1 MRTIRGTKGNDTLKA
16 PGTLTPTFPF
26 GEGYEMFGEEGDDV
40 IIGNTLN
47 DILHGGA
54 GRDSL
59 SGGRGND
66 TLDGGAD
73 ADAMDGGEGIDT
85 ATYEASSRGVSVDL
99 RTGTGRGGDAEGDT
113 LRAIENLVGSKFD
126 DSLSGDKL
134 DNLLIGGGGNDK
146 LFGNDGADTLEGGA
160 GADALDGG
168 DGIDNARY
176 TDSNRGVTI
185 DLAAGTGLG
194 GTAEGDTLKS
204 IENVT
209 GSAHDDVLI
218 GDAGRNVLDGGA
230 GNDLLEGGQ
239 GQDILR
245 GGAGSDTASYAGSD
259 VGVIIGLELGAAADD
274 VNGDGV
280 FDDLDDLNGNGQFD
294 EAEQTDTL
302 SSIENVIGSSHN
314 DLIGGNDVD
323 NRLDGGAGDD
333 HLVGAAGDDT
343 LVGGDGDDFLGSVYG
358 WPEDGAGN
366 DTLFGGDGTDHL
378 FAGADDDVLEGGAGH
393 DVIDG
398 GDGVDTLSFASSNAG
413 VGIFLDA
420 GQGFGGHAQGDTWE
434 NVENVTGSAYG
445 DVIVGNGGDNEIVGG
460 DGDDV
465 LRGGSGVDLIWG
477 GAGNDTFWFDQS
489 DDSDNFYLPWNIEAI
504 GDFTAGGDEDVIDL
518 TDAGTGYTSL
528 DDVLANT
535 QSLVATTGESVLEID
550 LGPSG
555 ALYLIGVEASELTES
570 DFVFG

>member
-1 MRTIRGTKGNDTLKA
+1 MKTIRGTRGNDTLRA
-16 PGTLTPTFPF
+16 PGSLTPTFPF
-26 GEGYEMFGEEGDDV
+26 SEGYEMFGEEGDDI

-59 SGGRGND
+59 SGGLGND

-85 ATYEASSRGVSVDL
+85 ATYETSSRGVSVDL

-134 DNLLIGGGGNDK
+134 NNLLIGGGGKDK
-146 LFGNDGADTLEGGA
+146 LFGDGGDDTLEGGE

-168 DGIDNARY
+168 VGNDTARY

-218 GDAGRNVLDGGA
+218 GDDRTNI
-230 GNDLLEGGQ
+230 LEGGQ
-239 GQDILR
+239 G
-245 GGAGSDTASYAGSD
+245 
-259 VGVIIGLELGAAADD
+259 
-274 VNGDGV
+274 N
-280 FDDLDDLNGNGQFD
+280 
-294 EAEQTDTL
+294 DTL
-302 SSIENVIGSSHN
+302 A
-314 DLIGGNDVD
+314 GGGGID
-323 NRLDGGAGDD
+323 RLDGGAGVDTATYANSAYGVAVDLEVTGLVDD
-333 HLVGAAGDDT
+333 DGWAVFDVNGDHALTNADDLTGDGTLGFEEIADVLVDVENVIGSAFNDT
-343 LVGGDGDDFLGSVYG
+343 LEGNGADNTFEGRGG
-358 WPEDGAGN
+358 EDEMHGAQGN
-366 DTLFGGDGTDHL
+366 DTLLGGDG
-378 FAGADDDVLEGGAGH
+378 ADDLNGDEGDDVLEGGAGH

-398 GDGVDTLSFASSNAG
+398 GDGVDTLSYANSNAG

-528 DDVLANT
+528 ADVLANT

-555 ALYLIGVEASELTES
+555 ALYLIGVEANELTES
-570 DFVFG
+570 DFIFG